1 MIMVMFMV
9 NIAEAKA
16 KLSEYLDAVGRGER
30 VVICRHNRP
39 VAELRAVASGTA
51 TRRRLGA
58 AAGIVDIPASFFAP
72 LPDPDLD
79 AFEGELREA
88 KTSVTVA
95 KGKST
100 YRVSR
105 TRRRR

>member
-1 MIMVMFMV
+1 MVMFMV

-51 TRRRLGA
+51 TKRRLGA

-72 LPDPDLD
+72 LFDADLD
-79 AFEGELREA
+79 AFEGELKESKASA
-88 KTSVTVA
+88 KVSE
-95 KGKST
+95 GKPK
-100 YRVSR
+100 YRVR
-105 TRRRR
+105 KTRQRR

>member
-1 MIMVMFMV
+1 MVMFMV

-39 VAELRAVASGTA
+39 VAELRAVASRTTA
-51 TRRRLGA
+51 KRRLGA
-58 AAGIVDIPASFFAP
+58 AAGIVDIPESFFAP
-72 LPDPDLD
+72 LPGADLD
-79 AFEGELREA
+79 AFEGELTEL
-88 KTSVTVA
+88 KTSPRVA
-95 KGKST
+95 EGKPK
-100 YRVSR
+100 YRVPR

>member
-1 MIMVMFMV
+1 MVMFMV

-39 VAELRAVASGTA
+39 VAELRAVASGTTA
-51 TRRRLGA
+51 KRRLGA

-72 LPDPDLD
+72 LPDADLD
-79 AFEGELREA
+79 AFEGELKESKNSA
-88 KTSVTVA
+88 K
-95 KGKST
+95 
-100 YRVSR
+100 VSEKIPR
-105 TRRRR
+105 KTRQRR